1 MRFVHALVPFVFP
14 RQVGTMIQ
22 ESPSKFFPTASGIS
36 GRVTRRTTTFEMAS
50 LGIALQES
58 LEPVFHIFSDNK
70 DIWTQDTHYAYVTFL
85 LWAQKFETARLYIEL
100 YEDNEKVH
108 EDCLLY
114 YGDFPM

>member
-1 MRFVHALVPFVFP
+1 MTQGVNYAC
-14 RQVGTMIQ
+14 
-22 ESPSKFFPTASGIS
+22 IS
-36 GRVTRRTTTFEMAS
+36 SSEGSLLPVLHYTTFEMAS

-70 DIWTQDTHYAYVTFL
+70 DIWTQDTHYTYVTFL

-100 YEDNEKVH
+100 YEDNERVH
-108 EDCLLY
+108 EDCLLL